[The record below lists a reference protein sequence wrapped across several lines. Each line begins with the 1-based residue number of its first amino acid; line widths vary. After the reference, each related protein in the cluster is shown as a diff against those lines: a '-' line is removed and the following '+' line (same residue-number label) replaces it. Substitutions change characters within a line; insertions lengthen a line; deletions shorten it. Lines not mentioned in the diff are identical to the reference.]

1 MGLVEVK
8 YVGLSDVRI
17 ITKKN
22 WEQEGVAMPQD
33 TVWDASN
40 RRTLL
45 IDGTDRMLEVLKA
58 QGHFRVSEVTD
69 DNQNRSARPT
79 SWWTATPGSA
89 QSGLL
94 TVSLSRTQRP
104 RAAVGPRTPLV
115 ARVAGPQRAE
125 QDRVAALRAVAHP
138 LPARADGSA
147 LSQQTS
153 WDC

>member
-8 YVGLSDVRI
+8 YVGLSDERI

-69 DNQNRSARPT
+69 DNQNRTIIEASDPEREADIVVDGNTGQRSERPADSQPVENPEAT
-79 SWWTATPGSA
+79 SGGGSTDTTGRTGRGSSTGGTGSSGGSA
-89 QSGLL
+89 GRGSSTSG
-94 TVSLSRTQRP
+94 T
-104 RAAVGPRTPLV
+104 G
-115 ARVAGPQRAE
+115 
-125 QDRVAALRAVAHP
+125 
-138 LPARADGSA
+138 
-147 LSQQTS
+147 
-153 WDC
+153 